1 LRLLSLG
8 ILTVLLALSW
18 VDGCRA
24 PNPALFP
31 SYDVL
36 KPGPTVKIV
45 GFDPAGNVVVSPD
58 FMLWVYDLKSEIAR
72 LRKNQK

>member
-1 LRLLSLG
+1 MRLLKPG
-8 ILTVLLALSW
+8 ILILCLALFWAS
-18 VDGCRA
+18 CKA

-45 GFDPAGNVVVSPD
+45 GFDAAGNVIVTPD
-58 FMLWVYDLKSEIAR
+58 FLLWVYDLKSEISR
-72 LRKNQK
+72 LRKASLK